1 MAEKIKIDIVS
12 DVVCP
17 WCILG
22 YQRLQAA
29 IDELGISDNIEIEW
43 QPFQLNPNVP
53 KEGVNLHQHLMKK
66 YGMLKMDSDRNRQQL
81 IKLGLQ
87 SGYAFNFFE
96 EMKTLNTRDAHILLA
111 FAKSVEKQTALK
123 TRLFDAYFKEQQDI
137 SDRTVLSGLLIEVG
151 IDAEKAMAQ
160 LDDQEAQQAFDA
172 ENAYWKELGV
182 SSVPTFVFNRESAV
196 SGAQPVETLKQIL
209 QELTP

>member
-22 YQRLQAA
+22 YKRLESA
-29 IDELGISDNIEIEW
+29 IDELGIQDDIDIQW
-43 QPFQLNPNVP
+43 QPFQLNPNVSP
-53 KEGVNLHQHLMKK
+53 DGVNLHQHLMKK

-81 IKLGLQ
+81 TKLGLQ
-87 SGYAFNFFE
+87 VGYAFNFFE
-96 EMKTLNTRDAHILLA
+96 DMKTLNTRDAHVLLA

-123 TRLFDAYFKEQQDI
+123 LRLFDAYFKEKQDI
-137 SDRTVLSGLLIEVG
+137 FDRAVLARLLDEVG
-151 IDAEKAMAQ
+151 IDAETAMAP
-160 LDDQEAQQAFDA
+160 LDEQDAQQAFDS
-172 ENAYWKELGV
+172 ENAYWRELGV

-209 QELTP
+209 QELAS